1 MTAGK
6 LPREPRE
13 HVHLASKD
21 GRKACI
27 FCGETKNLS
36 GEHIFADWMS
46 PYLPPSPEGT
56 LHVVEYINHDDVGR
70 IGERLLERGRL
81 QQAGD
86 HRARKIK
93 VVCGTCN
100 NGWMSRLQELA
111 RPYLEPRLQ
120 ARWAFMPVAGQKAV
134 ACWAAMFSMVFEASQ
149 PETASFSQAQRSE
162 FWSSEGLEPPQD
174 LLVWLGRMQNGV
186 FRPISVWHKGLRQ
199 GSMIGAAPKARHLKS
214 LCHAQ
219 VTGAVADKLYIQTF
233 SQSTVDL
240 DSQRLAELG
249 QISESFGLIQVW
261 PPVQRVIFDTPEP
274 TRNLRLEEFPIL
286 MELLQASIGSDLQ

>member
-6 LPREPRE
+6 LLQESEE
-13 HVHLASKD
+13 HVHLASKE

-27 FCGETKNLS
+27 FCGETRNLS
-36 GEHIFADWMS
+36 KEHIFADWMA

-56 LHVVEYINHDDVGR
+56 LHVVEYFSHDDEGQ
-70 IGERLLERGRL
+70 IDERVRERGRL
-81 QQAGD
+81 QNAGD
-86 HRARKIK
+86 HRARGLK
-93 VVCGTCN
+93 VVCRPCN

-120 ARWAFMPVAGQKAV
+120 SRWAFVPVAGQRAI

-149 PETASFSQAQRSE
+149 PETASFSQAQRTA
-162 FWSSEGLEPPQD
+162 FKISEGLEPPQD
-174 LLVWLGRMQNGV
+174 LLVWLARMENGP

-199 GSMIGAAPKARHLKS
+199 GSMVGAHPKARHLKS
-214 LCHAQ
+214 LCHVQ
-219 VTGAVADKLYIQTF
+219 LTGAVADKLYIQTF

-240 DSQRLAELG
+240 DARRQLELQ

-261 PPVQRVIFDTPEP
+261 PPVLRSIFDTPEP
-274 TRNLRLEEFPIL
+274 MRDLRLEEFPIL
-286 MELLQASIGSDLQ
+286 MELLQASIGCDL